1 MSPHRAKRA
10 VTFLLGGAVVLFASA
25 LALTPFESHDLWWHL
40 RAGELILESGRVPA
54 HNTFSFTAPSFPWI
68 THEWLAELLFF
79 WVFDRLGPAALVALK
94 ALLVGLTFG
103 VVCWTAWRE
112 SGNAWVAGAVT
123 VIAAQAARFVFDI
136 RPHLFTLLGLALLLA
151 VLSHDRRRGGR
162 LCYALVPLFLV
173 WANLH
178 SGFIVGL
185 GGLALATALTAA
197 RRRALWP
204 VLLLSTL
211 ACLLTPNHWR
221 GLWFPLMVSRTTL
234 FTQSLMEWFSPDFH
248 SPWLL
253 GFEVLLLVCIG
264 VLASSPAR
272 PTLFELGTLLGMAHL
287 ALQHQRHVPLFAVA
301 VAPILARHLAC
312 LAERV
317 AERPVIPSR
326 WAPLAAGAAT
336 ASALVFLCLA
346 VPRANA
352 FDQVTRRDT
361 FPTAA
366 AEFLR
371 RQPPLRLYN
380 SYIWGGYLIRSC
392 PEQPVFIDGRAD
404 AYPHQVLRDYLAI
417 ERLQPGWRELLVNYR
432 VGAVVYQPGTP
443 LADALQEDPEWRV
456 AYADAVAVVF
466 LRRTNSWDDAG
477 TP

>member
-1 MSPHRAKRA
+1 VRQPSAPLLLIAA
-10 VTFLLGGAVVLFASA
+10 VALLAAA
-25 LALTPFESHDLWWHL
+25 LALVPFESHDLWWHL

-248 SPWLL
+248 SSWLH
-253 GFEVLLLVCIG
+253 GFEVLLLASIA
-264 VLASSPAR
+264 VLALSRLR
-272 PTLFELGTLLGMAHL
+272 PRPFDLLLLVGLAHL
-287 ALQHQRHVPLFAVA
+287 ALQHQRHAALFAVA
-301 VAPILARHLAC
+301 AAPILARHGAPLV
-312 LAERV
+312 RV
-317 AERPVIPSR
+317 AVDA
-326 WAPLAAGAAT
+326 APLPGWTARSVAAGLMVAAAVLF
-336 ASALVFLCLA
+336 ASAF
-346 VPRANA
+346 PRHDALGKM
-352 FDQVTRRDT
+352 TGRES
-361 FPTAA
+361 FPVAA
-366 AEFLR
+366 AEHLLR
-371 RQPPLRLYN
+371 RPPGRVFNHYA
-380 SYIWGGYLIRSC
+380 WGGYLIWAWRAH
-392 PEQPVFIDGRAD
+392 PAYRVFIDGRAD
-404 AYPHQVLRDYLAI
+404 AYPQTVFRDYLSI
-417 ERLQPGWRELLVNYR
+417 ERLEPEWQSLLNRYGIDVVLYPAGRPLSLMLRQTPGWER
-432 VGAVVYQPGTP
+432 VYVDTVAEVFVRRKQ
-443 LADALQEDPEWRV
+443 LAKAALE
-456 AYADAVAVVF
+456 
-466 LRRTNSWDDAG
+466 
-477 TP
+477 

>member
-1 MSPHRAKRA
+1 
-10 VTFLLGGAVVLFASA
+10 VTFLLGSAVVLFASA

-40 RAGELILESGRVPA
+40 RTGDEILQAGRPPTRNL
-54 HNTFSFTAPSFPWI
+54 FSFTAPDYPWI
-68 THEWLAELLFF
+68 THEWLSEVLFA
-79 WVFDRLGPAALVALK
+79 WVYGRIGPDALVALK
-94 ALLVGLTFG
+94 VLVIATTFL
-103 VVCWTAWRE
+103 VVYGSAWRE
-112 SGNAWVAGAVT
+112 SGSAW
-123 VIAAQAARFVFDI
+123 AAAAATALAAFAARLTYDI
-136 RPHLFTLLGLALLLA
+136 RPQLFTYLFLGLCFAA
-151 VLSHDRRRGGR
+151 IARHRQRGGR
-162 LCYALVPLFLV
+162 GILLLVPLFCV
-173 WANLH
+173 WANMH

-185 GGLALATALTAA
+185 ILLALAAATMPRHARAFLGTLALATAAA
-197 RRRALWP
+197 L
-204 VLLLSTL
+204 V
-211 ACLLTPNHWR
+211 TPFHWR
-221 GLWFPLMVSRTTL
+221 GLWFPVEVSRTRL
-234 FTQSLMEWFSPDFH
+234 FTDTLTEWFSPDFH

-301 VAPILARHLAC
+301 AAPIVARHLAC

-326 WAPLAAGAAT
+326 WAPRAAGVAAT
-336 ASALVFLCLA
+336 SALVFLCLA

-352 FDQVTRRDT
+352 FDQMTRRDV

-366 AEFLR
+366 VEFLR

-380 SYIWGGYLIRSC
+380 SYIWGGYLIRFC

-432 VGAVVYQPGTP
+432 VDAVVYQRGTP
-443 LADALQEDPEWRV
+443 LAEALQVDPEWRV
-456 AYADAVAVVF
+456 AHTDAVAVVF
-466 LRRTNSWDDAG
+466 LRRTNYWEGAG

>member
-1 MSPHRAKRA
+1 VSPHRAKRA

-40 RAGELILESGRVPA
+40 RAGDEILRAGRPPTR
-54 HNTFSFTAPSFPWI
+54 NLFSFTAPDHPWI
-68 THEWLAELLFF
+68 THEWLSEVLFA
-79 WVFDRLGPAALVALK
+79 WVYGQIGPGALVVLK
-94 ALLVGLTFG
+94 VLVIAATFL
-103 VVCWTAWRE
+103 VVYGSAWRE
-112 SGNAWVAGAVT
+112 SRNAWAAVATTAL
-123 VIAAQAARFVFDI
+123 AAFAARFTYDI
-136 RPHLFTLLGLALLLA
+136 RPQLFTYLFLGLCLAAIARHRQRGDRGLLL
-151 VLSHDRRRGGR
+151 
-162 LCYALVPLFLV
+162 LVPLFCV
-173 WANLH
+173 WANMH

-185 GGLALATALTAA
+185 ILLALAAATMPRHARAFLGTLALATAAA
-197 RRRALWP
+197 L
-204 VLLLSTL
+204 V
-211 ACLLTPNHWR
+211 TPFHWR
-221 GLWFPLMVSRTTL
+221 GLWFPVEVSRTRL
-234 FTQSLMEWFSPDFH
+234 FTDTLTEWFSPDFH
-248 SPWLL
+248 SPWLF